1 MMKSVY
7 PCKSAIDLLTQ
18 LMSYVVQ
25 LDRLYTKT
33 TNQQQLFTID
43 KNQSLARRLVKMI
56 SIQNLSQGVL
66 RASLWP
72 FLYLQGNNMQW
83 APV

>member
-43 KNQSLARRLVKMI
+43 KNQSLARRLVCK
-56 SIQNLSQGVL
+56 S
-66 RASLWP
+66 R
-72 FLYLQGNNMQW
+72 
-83 APV
+83 